1 MSDAEAPDSVGL
13 KVLFDL
19 SPDLMCLATFDG
31 YFKRVNPAFERT
43 LGYTTE
49 ELTSRPFLDFV
60 HPEDL
65 ERTRAVMKVMASGG
79 ELREFEN
86 RYICRDGSICWLQW
100 NTRVGPAE
108 GLVAA
113 AARDVTDSV
122 ARKEQAVLRRVAT
135 VVAHGGART
144 DVLNAIA
151 EEVAAF
157 LNADETLI
165 GRYEPD
171 ATLSYLAAGGRNPG
185 SQLGNRLGLGGDN
198 LASKILRSGQPES
211 ISYDAASGPIAAFAR
226 TLGLRRG
233 VGAPI
238 LVEDRIWG
246 AMLAGW
252 VEPCEITSETA
263 DRISEITKL
272 VAAAIANAE
281 SRSALVESRAR
292 VVAAGDDTRRRIE
305 RDLHD
310 GAQQRLVTLA
320 LELRSHQAVIPPELA
335 ELFAGVRCGLGEIL
349 DELRELSRGIHP
361 AVLSSGGLRPALRGL
376 ARRAP
381 LQVTVDVRVPA
392 RPPERIEVAIYYIVA
407 EALTNIAKHA
417 RASDVV
423 VDVQAID
430 GVVRVSVSDDG
441 VGGANPSRGSG
452 LLGLRDRVDALGGT
466 MSLASPSS
474 GTTLLVELPM
484 TPE

>member
-1 MSDAEAPDSVGL
+1 
-13 KVLFDL
+13 
-19 SPDLMCLATFDG
+19 
-31 YFKRVNPAFERT
+31 
-43 LGYTTE
+43 
-49 ELTSRPFLDFV
+49 
-60 HPEDL
+60 
-65 ERTRAVMKVMASGG
+65 
-79 ELREFEN
+79 
-86 RYICRDGSICWLQW
+86 
-100 NTRVGPAE
+100 
-108 GLVAA
+108 
-113 AARDVTDSV
+113 
-122 ARKEQAVLRRVAT
+122 
-135 VVAHGGART
+135 
-144 DVLNAIA
+144 
-151 EEVAAF
+151 
-157 LNADETLI
+157 
-165 GRYEPD
+165 
-171 ATLSYLAAGGRNPG
+171 
-185 SQLGNRLGLGGDN
+185 
-198 LASKILRSGQPES
+198 
-211 ISYDAASGPIAAFAR
+211 
-226 TLGLRRG
+226 
-233 VGAPI
+233 
-238 LVEDRIWG
+238 
-246 AMLAGW
+246 MLAGW
-252 VEPCEITSETA
+252 VEPFAITSETA

-292 VVAAGDDTRRRIE
+292 VVAASDDTRRRIE

-361 AVLSSGGLRPALRGL
+361 AVLSSGGLGPALRGL

-381 LQVTVDVRVPA
+381 LPVTVDVRVPA

-407 EALTNIAKHA
+407 EALTNVAKHA

-441 VGGANPSRGSG
+441 VGGADPSRGSG

-466 MSLASPSS
+466 ISLASPSS